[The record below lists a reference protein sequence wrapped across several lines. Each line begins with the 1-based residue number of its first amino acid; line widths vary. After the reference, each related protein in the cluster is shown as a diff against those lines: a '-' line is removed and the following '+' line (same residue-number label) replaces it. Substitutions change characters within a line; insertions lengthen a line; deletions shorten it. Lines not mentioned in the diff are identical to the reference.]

1 METVAKLLEEYQ
13 WKIREN
19 QYSGIGGQNCFPFH
33 SFEGII
39 PHMPKI
45 ALEVYDTPGEE
56 WPEAVADVYRDV
68 WNNPVDWA
76 KTIET
81 KYKPDMICLQLASAD
96 PMGEDASPDKV
107 AEIARNVAE
116 AVSLP
121 LIVYGCGN
129 AEKDAV
135 VLKKVAEALSFK
147 KSFIGPVVEGN
158 YNTVGATLLAYGH
171 FVIAQTPTDV
181 NLCKQLNILLSNLG
195 VSLDNIVID
204 PTPSALGYGLEYTYS
219 IIEKIRCAA
228 FQTNDDK
235 LNLPIIGNIA
245 GEVWK
250 IKEVKI
256 DDEKMGD
263 TQTRGVFFEAMTA
276 ISYILAGAD
285 IVVIRHPQT
294 MTLLRNWM
302 AEMAGT
308 KAVGSE
314 QKAVSRKEEE
324 KHKGTKAQRQDTVE
338 ADRCVC
344 PDKKTKAEPAGM
356 DGIIQ
361 SAFAVFRELGGELA
375 RDVYSSA
382 MVMELKQKG
391 LEPEKNIPLTITYK
405 GVEVGSVENNIRVG
419 NVLVVIG
426 CKDKNALNKY
436 LLSSGLSCGIG
447 LAFEETLNVVYAE
460 RGE

>member
-1 METVAKLLEEYQ
+1 METVTQLLEEYKIQ
-13 WKIREN
+13 IREN
-19 QYSGIGGQNCFPFH
+19 QSYGIGGQNCFPFH
-33 SFEGII
+33 AFEGTL

-45 ALEVYDTPGEE
+45 ALEVYDTPDEE
-56 WPEAVADVYRDV
+56 WPEAVAEVYRDV
-68 WNNPVDWA
+68 WKNPVDWA

-81 KYKPDMICLQLASAD
+81 KYKPDMICLQLASTD
-96 PMGEDASPDKV
+96 PMGDDASPEKAAD
-107 AEIARNVAE
+107 IAKAVAE
-116 AVSLP
+116 AINLP

-129 AEKDAV
+129 AEKDGK
-135 VLKKVAEALSFK
+135 VLKKVSEALSFK
-147 KSFIGPVVEGN
+147 QSLIGPVVEGN

-171 FVIAQTPTDV
+171 YVIAQTPTDV

-195 VSLDNIVID
+195 VSLDKIIID

-219 IIEKIRCAA
+219 IMEKIRCAA

-245 GEVWK
+245 REVWK

-256 DDEKMGD
+256 DDPSMGD
-263 TQTRGVFFEAMTA
+263 TRKRGIFFEAMTA
-276 ISYILAGAD
+276 ISYILAGTD

-302 AEMAGT
+302 AEMTGT
-308 KAVGSE
+308 VG
-314 QKAVSRKEEE
+314 ANLRVCP
-324 KHKGTKAQRQDTVE
+324 D
-338 ADRCVC
+338 ADLRVCPDADLRVC
-344 PDKKTKAEPAGM
+344 PDKKAIEADLCVCPEPAGM
-356 DGIIQ
+356 NEIVQ
-361 SAFAVFRELGGELA
+361 SAFSAFRELGEGLTG
-375 RDVYSSA
+375 DVYANA
-382 MVMELKQKG
+382 MIMELKQKG
-391 LEPEKNIPLTITYK
+391 IESEKNIPLTITYK
-405 GVEVGSVENNIRVG
+405 GIKVGSVENNIRVK

-447 LAFEETLNVVYAE
+447 LSFEETLNIVYAK